1 MAGRAWERSEDQR
14 LRAMAPN
21 ASSKEI
27 AAALGRTRDAVMHR
41 ARVLRISLLKT
52 GDAAPNTKYS
62 DALIEKARQ
71 LHDQGYG
78 PRWIAKRLEINEC
91 TLRAALYYRQRVAA

>member
-14 LRAMAPN
+14 LRAMAST
-21 ASSKEI
+21 ASSIEI
-27 AAALGRTRDAVMHR
+27 GVALGRTREAVMHR
-41 ARVLRISLLKT
+41 ARVLKISLLKT

-62 DALIEKARQ
+62 DALIENARQ

-78 PRWIAKRLEINEC
+78 PRWIAKRLEINER
-91 TLRAALYYRQRVAA
+91 TLKSALYYQQRRAA